1 MSLARAFPADLSDAA
16 AQLQACG
23 PGLSLRGGLAIE
35 AALGHGER

>member
-16 AQLQACG
+16 EQLQACG
-23 PGLSLRGGLAIE
+23 LDLSLEIGLAVE